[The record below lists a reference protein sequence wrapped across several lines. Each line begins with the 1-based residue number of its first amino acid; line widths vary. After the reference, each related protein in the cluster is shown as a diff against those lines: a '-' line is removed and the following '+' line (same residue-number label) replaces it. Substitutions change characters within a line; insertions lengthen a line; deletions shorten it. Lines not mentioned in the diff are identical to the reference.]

1 MAFGISAGGILQ
13 ALAMLGK
20 KIPGYALGGRA
31 ASRVGSVLGKNR
43 VFRKSPIEPFI
54 QRHKGG
60 KFQPYE
66 RGQWKGKVGDA
77 GEEGKIVG
85 KGWVGKEGMKQGA
98 MEEGDWRIIEAI
110 LKRPRNL
117 AKAALAGT
125 AFGAY
130 NLWPEDEM
138 PIPEWAEDLADAE
151 EPELADNMDIADVEE
166 LSDVPSWLRPVL
178 ASLGAW
184 GGYKRGGLT
193 GGLMGG
199 VGGYG
204 MGELLERNPGMYE
217 WIRKNPQVAAIL
229 GLAGAD
235 ALGLDKG
242 FGGGSSDIPEYQP
255 YTPLTYDNLG
265 GYAPSTEVPQMAMG
279 GVVGKALKRYFDR
292 GDNEQT
298 TWPAPSISDEFIG
311 PLESPNAKQKL
322 IDMLPDSGGRGL
334 GKMPSFPRQRDPGFG
349 SWFDRLPR
357 SPSRLDPG
365 FAIPMPR
372 SPSRLDP
379 GFAIPAPYPQP
390 PPLAQGGIVQA
401 LTEMLR
407 AREESASDNWGG
419 TRDWGK
425 IKEGLKRKVFPDRL
439 PLPRRD
445 RGWKTLPGRGWDT
458 PPDSSGRWPG
468 LETLPGEGWPWKRSP
483 YALPDSLSREES
495 PGWRTLPG
503 RGWDTQPDSSNQR
516 PTPFA
521 TPLAQGGIAGG
532 EGGLGGLRTGLRDA
546 IVNSI
551 DDPNRQG
558 VNSFVPSMLKA
569 YDEIP
574 KLQAGG
580 ITKGQYQQGGVG
592 QAPGASGPPQG
603 GGMGGMNFGQSSNM
617 PPPVAPGSPQGG
629 MPPPVAPGS
638 PQGGMPPPVAPG
650 FPQGGITKGGDETR
664 RNALAPPP
672 PAQPV
677 TQTMGTVP
685 LANTYATKPD
695 WEKTQQHQ
703 DPNLYNYGDAY
714 QNVDSSG
721 MHKRTTT
728 AGNVAPGVTPRVT
741 GPTVPTG
748 PDYGVSGVGSG
759 YDPMTAAI
767 GQNVLEQ
774 RAAMGGLGSN
784 MTDISLARGMAPHM
798 AGMQNQW
805 YNQQMGMQGFNQ
817 RERENMARFG
827 MQRAALENQGGVS
840 PYAQRYWSAGG

>member
-1 MAFGISAGGILQ
+1 MAFGIPAGGILQ
-13 ALAMLGK
+13 ALAMLGR
-20 KIPGYALGGRA
+20 KIPGVALGGRA
-31 ASRVGSVLGKNR
+31 ASKVGSKLGEYR
-43 VFRKSPIEPFI
+43 LFRKSPIEPFI

-66 RGQWKGKVGDA
+66 RGQWKGKVGDV

-85 KGWVGKEGMKQGA
+85 KGWVGKEGMKQGG
-98 MEEGDWRIIEAI
+98 MKEGDMRIIEAI

-117 AKAALAGT
+117 AKAAALGIGGGA
-125 AFGAY
+125 GAY
-130 NLWPEDEM
+130 SLLSEDEM
-138 PIPEWAEDLADAE
+138 PIPEWAEDLEDLEDAE
-151 EPELADNMDIADVEE
+151 EPELADNMDMADVEE

-184 GGYKRGGLT
+184 GGYKRGGLS

-292 GDNEQT
+292 GDEIPIPEWANNWNT
-298 TWPAPSISDEFIG
+298 GDATRFNSTPSPGISKHFIG
-311 PLESPNAKQKL
+311 PLE
-322 IDMLPDSGGRGL
+322 
-334 GKMPSFPRQRDPGFG
+334 KMPTFPWEAPQKPGFG
-349 SWFDRLPR
+349 PWAEYDRI
-357 SPSRLDPG
+357 PG
-365 FAIPMPR
+365 PP
-372 SPSRLDP
+372 P
-379 GFAIPAPYPQP
+379 PQP
-390 PPLAQGGIVQA
+390 P
-401 LTEMLR
+401 
-407 AREESASDNWGG
+407 
-419 TRDWGK
+419 
-425 IKEGLKRKVFPDRL
+425 
-439 PLPRRD
+439 
-445 RGWKTLPGRGWDT
+445 
-458 PPDSSGRWPG
+458 
-468 LETLPGEGWPWKRSP
+468 
-483 YALPDSLSREES
+483 
-495 PGWRTLPG
+495 
-503 RGWDTQPDSSNQR
+503 
-516 PTPFA
+516 
-521 TPLAQGGIAGG
+521 PLAQGGIAGG

-558 VNSFVPSMLKA
+558 INSFVPSMLKA

-574 KLQAGG
+574 KLQ
-580 ITKGQYQQGGVG
+580 
-592 QAPGASGPPQG
+592 
-603 GGMGGMNFGQSSNM
+603 
-617 PPPVAPGSPQGG
+617 
-629 MPPPVAPGS
+629 
-638 PQGGMPPPVAPG
+638 
-650 FPQGGITKGGDETR
+650 QGGITKGGDATR

-685 LANTYATKPD
+685 QANTYDTKPD
-695 WEKTQQHQ
+695 WQKTQQHQ
-703 DPNLYNYGDAY
+703 DPNLYNYGDAF

-721 MHKRTTT
+721 MQKRTTT
-728 AGNVAPGVTPRVT
+728 AGNVDPGVTPRVT

-748 PDYGVSGVGSG
+748 PNYGVPGIGTG
-759 YDPMTAAI
+759 YDPMTDAI
-767 GQNVLEQ
+767 GQNILER
-774 RAAMGGLGSN
+774 RAGMGGLGSN
-784 MTDISLARGMAPHM
+784 MTDISLAQGMAPHM
-798 AGMQNQW
+798 AGLQNQW

-817 RERENMARFG
+817 RERENMTRFG

-840 PYAQRYWSAGG
+840 PYAQQYWSAGG

>member
-265 GYAPSTEVPQMAMG
+265 GYAPSTEVPQMQG
-279 GVVGKALKRYFDR
+279 GAIIGALKRLYDR
-292 GDNEQT
+292 RFGEEEPDFNL
-298 TWPAPSISDEFIG
+298 PSG
-311 PLESPNAKQKL
+311 L
-322 IDMLPDSGGRGL
+322 LPENL
-334 GKMPSFPRQRDPGFG
+334 PG
-349 SWFDRLPR
+349 
-357 SPSRLDPG
+357 
-365 FAIPMPR
+365 
-372 SPSRLDP
+372 
-379 GFAIPAPYPQP
+379 
-390 PPLAQGGIVQA
+390 
-401 LTEMLR
+401 E
-407 AREESASDNWGG
+407 
-419 TRDWGK
+419 
-425 IKEGLKRKVFPDRL
+425 
-439 PLPRRD
+439 
-445 RGWKTLPGRGWDT
+445 GWKTLPGKGWDT
-458 PPDSSGRWPG
+458 QPDSSGRWPG

-503 RGWDTQPDSSNQR
+503 RGWDTQPDSSSQR

-521 TPLAQGGIAGG
+521 TPMAQGGIAGG
-532 EGGLGGLRTGLRDA
+532 ASGLGGLRTGLRDA

-574 KLQAGG
+574 KLQ
-580 ITKGQYQQGGVG
+580 
-592 QAPGASGPPQG
+592 
-603 GGMGGMNFGQSSNM
+603 
-617 PPPVAPGSPQGG
+617 
-629 MPPPVAPGS
+629 
-638 PQGGMPPPVAPG
+638 
-650 FPQGGITKGGDETR
+650 QGGITKGGDATR

-759 YDPMTAAI
+759 YDPMTAAV
-767 GQNVLEQ
+767 GQNILEK